1 MEAKLMNAVDLL
13 PEPALDFQTIEQRMK
28 MNAKPTRKDRKAL
41 RVVLVAALVAL
52 LLCGMGWAKT
62 SMSYGMWTLYHSP
75 AWSDVKWGAE
85 KFDIQLPEAMDGV
98 PFDSYSVLG
107 HVPQGGSWLRAFLSP
122 LYVPRNVYYAV
133 WESREIT
140 LPDGSTS
147 LYVYKSEDFV
157 LNFGTTANEIWRVYF
172 NMDENGIWTG
182 WEVPESYYTVE
193 YEGVTLQ
200 IGETVSYN
208 PIEDRDV
215 YSCWV
220 HWVDEEREIA
230 LSLHEEDYEDPNRV
244 VECVK
249 RIIDLNKESRKVT

>member
-1 MEAKLMNAVDLL
+1 MEAKLMNAAALL
-13 PEPALDFQTIEQRMK
+13 PEPELDFQTIEQHMK
-28 MNAKPTRKDRKAL
+28 ATVKPARKNGKAL
-41 RVVLVAALVAL
+41 RVVLVAALAVV

-62 SMSYGMWTLYHSP
+62 SMSYGMWTLFHSP
-75 AWSDVKWGAE
+75 SWTDAKWGAE
-85 KFDIQLPEAMDGV
+85 KNNIQLPETMDGV
-98 PFDSYSVLG
+98 PFDSYWVYG
-107 HVPQGGSWLRAFLSP
+107 HVPQDGSWLRAFLSP

-133 WESREIT
+133 WETTEIT

-147 LYVYKSEDFV
+147 TYVYKSEDFV
-157 LNFGTTANEIWRVYF
+157 LNFGTTTNEIWRVYF
-172 NMDENGIWTG
+172 NMDENGVWTG

-230 LSLHEEDYEDPNRV
+230 FSLHEEDYEDPNRV
-244 VECVK
+244 VECAK
-249 RIIDLNKESRKVT
+249 MLIDMNR

>member
-1 MEAKLMNAVDLL
+1 MEAKLIRAANLL
-13 PEPALDFQTIEQRMK
+13 PEPALHFDRIEESMK
-28 MNAKPTRKDRKAL
+28 AAAKPTRKTGKAL
-41 RVVLVAALVAL
+41 RAVLVAVLAVV

-75 AWSDVKWGAE
+75 AWSDVKWGTE
-85 KFDIQLPEAMDGV
+85 KFDIQLPETMDGV
-98 PFDSYSVLG
+98 PFDSFCVLG

-133 WESREIT
+133 WETTEIT

-147 LYVYKSEDFV
+147 SYVYKSEDFV

-193 YEGVTLQ
+193 YEGVMLQ

-220 HWVDEEREIA
+220 HWVDEEKEIA
-230 LSLHEEDYEDPNRV
+230 FSLHEEDYEDSNRV
-244 VECVK
+244 VECAK
-249 RIIDLNKESRKVT
+249 LIIDLNK

>member
-1 MEAKLMNAVDLL
+1 MEAKLMEAAFCL
-13 PEPALDFQTIEQRMK
+13 PEPALDFQTVEQRMK
-28 MNAKPTRKDRKAL
+28 ATAKPARNNGKAL
-41 RVVLVAALVAL
+41 RVVFVAALAVV
-52 LLCGMGWAKT
+52 LLCGMAWAKT

-75 AWSDVKWGAE
+75 AWSDVKWAA
-85 KFDIQLPEAMDGV
+85 KKIDIQLPETMDGV
-98 PFDSYSVLG
+98 PFDSYWVLG

-122 LYVPRNVYYAV
+122 LYVPRNVCYAV
-133 WESREIT
+133 RETTEII

-147 LYVYKSEDFV
+147 SYVYKSEDFV
-157 LNFGTTANEIWRVYF
+157 LNFGTTTNEIWRVYF

-182 WEVPESYYTVE
+182 CEVPESYYTVE

-230 LSLHEEDYEDPNRV
+230 FSLHEEDYEDPNRV
-244 VECVK
+244 VECAK
-249 RIIDLNKESRKVT
+249 ALIDLNR